1 MATKRK
7 RTTRRRTTT
16 RTPARRRRRIGA
28 IKGFDAQSVAGLGT
42 GAVTSTAIT
51 GLVSNFV
58 PNLDPKIQ
66 AGVKVALGVALPQF
80 LKMRGWDKF
89 IKGVG
94 DAYVVTGISELAAD
108 TMLNF
113 EVDNAVE
120 GAVRGLSGVFGK
132 GNCKIPTIGVH
143 QNNTSGVP
151 TISGAAMEEIE
162 NNY

>member
-16 RTPARRRRRIGA
+16 RTPARRRRTIGQ
-28 IKGFDAQSVAGLGT
+28 IKGFDVQSVAGLGT

-51 GLVSNFV
+51 SLVSNFV

-94 DAYVVTGISELAAD
+94 DAYIVTGISEFAAD
-108 TMLNF
+108 TMLNV
-113 EVDNAVE
+113 EVENAVTA
-120 GAVRGLSGVFGK
+120 GIRGLVG
-132 GNCKIPTIGVH
+132 GNSCCKVGKIPQIGVK
-143 QNNTSGVP
+143 NTDQVP
-151 TISGAAMEEIE
+151 TISGPMMEEIE